1 MDIDYAR
8 IGRLMTL
15 SKGRTHDP
23 YERFTWPE
31 RIPEDQPWCSEDLLT
46 TYGTPYQDQLD
57 PGQRVRLSKWEA
69 VNFFSLNV
77 HGIKGVLGFVSRCI
91 YEPRYADVS
100 EYLHVFMGEE
110 NFHMWYFAK
119 ACLDYAGKIYPAIQ
133 LQGPEQ
139 TDSPELEDLYMF
151 ASTLIFEEFVDYYN
165 HKVGTTEGITD
176 ILKQVNYEHHVD
188 ESRHVSFGREMVPRL
203 YRLALERSADPEATR
218 ADVDR
223 MVTSM
228 FRYFISLMYN
238 PAVYDDA
245 DVHGPL
251 GFRNGHAMRNAL
263 RAHPARKA
271 VHEQWFKRSAAFS
284 ANRAWSPAWTWP
296 RCRRTRHGKRPERTG
311 GQALFGARLP
321 VLQAG
326 MGGVA
331 QPELAAAV
339 CEAGGFGMIGLYRH
353 EEGEICELLAR
364 TAALTPARFGVNF
377 VPFVLDAEQLL
388 GRLACLA
395 DRPERPVVT
404 FFGLPEARVLRSL
417 PAGMDYGAQVGSR
430 EDLDAAFDAGLR
442 FGVLQTVEAG
452 GHHLGALTRAGAGSG
467 GPAAGWRPD
476 GVSERRHQQ
485 CRRASAGAGRR
496 LCRRLVRHRV
506 RRHRGIGGA
515 RALQAGD
522 RRRPAGRH
530 RGHRP
535 LQHRLAHAP
544 PPGHPQPQL

>member
-218 ADVDR
+218 ANVDR

-271 VHEQWFKRSAAFS
+271 VHEQWFKRSAAFFS
-284 ANRAWSPAWTWP
+284 KQ
-296 RCRRTRHGKRPERTG
+296 G
-311 GQALFGARLP
+311 L
-321 VLQAG
+321 VAG
-326 MGGVA
+326 LD
-331 QPELAAAV
+331 LAA
-339 CEAGGFGMIGLYRH
+339 L
-353 EEGEICELLAR
+353 
-364 TAALTPARFGVNF
+364 
-377 VPFVLDAEQLL
+377 
-388 GRLACLA
+388 
-395 DRPERPVVT
+395 
-404 FFGLPEARVLRSL
+404 
-417 PAGMDYGAQVGSR
+417 
-430 EDLDAAFDAGLR
+430 
-442 FGVLQTVEAG
+442 
-452 GHHLGALTRAGAGSG
+452 
-467 GPAAGWRPD
+467 
-476 GVSERRHQQ
+476 
-485 CRRASAGAGRR
+485 
-496 LCRRLVRHRV
+496 
-506 RRHRGIGGA
+506 
-515 RALQAGD
+515 
-522 RRRPAGRH
+522 
-530 RGHRP
+530 
-535 LQHRLAHAP
+535 
-544 PPGHPQPQL
+544 